1 MIKKKKGDKKRIE
14 RGVVESLSLSK
25 KKKERERE
33 GERERETERGRRE
46 GGDEVQ
52 LRR

>member
-14 RGVVESLSLSK
+14 RGAVESISLSK
-25 KKKERERE
+25 KKKKKKKKR
-33 GERERETERGRRE
+33 ERERETERGRRE
-46 GGDEVQ
+46 GGDEAQ